1 MAKQSAL
8 DRAVAMFEA
17 ERDELKQRIAFLESA
32 IQRLRQQQVGAR
44 AKKASAP
51 KPRTATAAQTSA
63 VPS

>member
-1 MAKQSAL
+1 MAKKSAL

-17 ERDELKQRIAFLESA
+17 EANELMQRVAFLESA
-32 IQRLRQQQVGAR
+32 IQRLKAQQVGAR

-51 KPRTATAAQTSA
+51 KTRPAATTQPSG